1 MRLENTHRRY
11 KWNLVLLAGAGAV
24 CVFVIV
30 LGSLFLLSRQAKEVE
45 HTGSVLIDSATQRV
59 ESSIA
64 IENLTLEFSSDDLTF
79 EEYLWQACP
88 VVEWAE
94 RLNGEDPQI
103 SNECFSAFGE
113 YVKRE
118 EKVLGLSSIS
128 QLLILDNAMTYE
140 RVFRDPRGDR
150 ARVLEALSRPECQF
164 ADGELIRWEL
174 KETCNADAF
183 ANYVN
188 FLKVCQY
195 QGYLSR
201 WIALTKDDQALF
213 ETDSDRDPWE
223 NLGQEDR
230 IILIKKHIEHA
241 WAHEECKSSGLPN
254 LEFEP
259 FAADRELYQMLELVG
274 RRVGERDPDLPKSN
288 IAEPS
293 NKAELAKLFLIAIAA
308 RLGDEW
314 ARHEYFGSD
323 RWRLDSWDRYVQS
336 EHPWRSQTKIFERFH
351 NSMPSV
357 GQVIDAVEL
366 VLALEDDKVE
376 FDWQYL
382 VNELCEYHV
391 EEAGTSTNCQTAI
404 ELLDQSWDPVTYQ
417 RHLSVLSKFRAIAL
431 ELDVYNNPSTK
442 RVRLET
448 LY

>member
-201 WIALTKDDQALF
+201 WIALTKDDQARF
-213 ETDSDRDPWE
+213 ETDFDRDPWE
-223 NLGQEDR
+223 NLGQENR
-230 IILIKKHIEHA
+230 IFLIKKHIEHA

-254 LEFEP
+254 LEFES